1 MKNGFTLMELLV
13 VIVITAVIATGSA
26 MIFNKSNS
34 DTNEEDLRGKYREI
48 QRAAN
53 IYIDLN
59 DSWRTT
65 LNENRKVSIKL
76 GELQS
81 SNYVAK
87 NFKNTVT
94 NQVFPSNYIVKL
106 YIASSGDN
114 EYLDSCV
121 VRYSN
126 GKEICVANSKG
137 YACECCDT
145 PISEFNKKCS
155 N

>member
-13 VIVITAVIATGSA
+13 VIVLTAIISAGSA
-26 MIFNKSNS
+26 MIFSKSNS

-53 IYIDLN
+53 IYVDLN
-59 DSWRTT
+59 DSWRNS
-65 LNENRKVSIKL
+65 LNEDRKISIKL
-76 GELQS
+76 GELQA
-81 SNYVAK
+81 SNYVDK
-87 NFKNTVT
+87 NFKNSVT
-94 NQVFPSNYIVKL
+94 NQAFPSSYIIKL
-106 YIASSGDN
+106 YIASAGDN

-126 GKEICVANSKG
+126 GQEVCIANSRG

>member
-13 VIVITAVIATGSA
+13 VIVLTAMISAGSA
-26 MIFNKSNS
+26 MIFSKSNS
-34 DTNEEDLRGKYREI
+34 DTNEEDLRGKYREM
-48 QRAAN
+48 QRSAN
-53 IYIDLN
+53 IYVDLN
-59 DSWRTT
+59 DSWRNS
-65 LNENRKVSIKL
+65 LNEDRKISIKL
-76 GELQS
+76 GELQA
-81 SNYVAK
+81 SNYVDK
-87 NFKNTVT
+87 NFKNSVT
-94 NQVFPSNYIVKL
+94 NEAFPSSYIIKL
-106 YIASSGDN
+106 YIASAGDN

-126 GKEICVANSKG
+126 GQEVCIANSKG